1 MNPQSEGRFGG
12 LTPNSSPTF
21 GSAIAL
27 ARTERRPEFSN
38 NLTRLLAED
47 AAVVRHIRTTD
58 RQPDAAPSV
67 TERRS
72 HLMATIFRRPTSPLR
87 SSGPKPWDLGPCAT
101 SRGEATFARAKAF
114 RRTRNDLVK
123 GQ

>member
-47 AAVVRHIRTTD
+47 AAVVRHIQTTD

-72 HLMATIFRRPTSPLR
+72 HLMATIFRRPTSPLEEFR
-87 SSGPKPWDLGPCAT
+87 SEAVGPGPLRHESG
-101 SRGEATFARAKAF
+101 
-114 RRTRNDLVK
+114 
-123 GQ
+123 